1 VEKPTARM
9 VVKVPPLQETLEE
22 EGAAALQIK
31 AAPAVAA
38 EVALA
43 AEVAAI
49 PPPLAR
55 AALAA
60 EVAAIPPPLT
70 RAALAVVGA
79 TRAEEAIPIRAPL
92 VVRVIRLVPRI
103 LVVP

>member
-1 VEKPTARM
+1 M

-49 PPPLAR
+49 PPP
-55 AALAA
+55 LAA

>member
-1 VEKPTARM
+1 MEKPTARM

-49 PPPLAR
+49 PPPL
-55 AALAA
+55 
-60 EVAAIPPPLT
+60 T